1 MFKLYRLK
9 NYNFRLIIWL
19 LMISGI
25 GVLLVGSA
33 KASLQSR
40 QLIGVILG
48 LVVMVAVSLMDY
60 SWLLNFYW
68 IIYVFNIVMLL
79 IVRFF
84 GDSAGGATRWLDLG
98 FIRFQPTELSKILLI
113 MFFARFLMD
122 HEDTLNTWKTIL
134 ASVALLAVPL
144 VLIKIQPDLKNTITV
159 TVVFCLLMYVAG
171 LSYKIIGVVLG
182 IAIPLV
188 IAAFVLITQTDI
200 KIIDSYQKARI
211 MSWLYPRLT
220 RMMLSS
226 SKILSQPSVPVN
238 LPERD
243 ITTTKFLLQTREI
256 LLLRSRRT
264 LSLQLQGKNLDLSEV
279 LLS

>member
-211 MSWLYPRLT
+211 MSWLYPEDETYKDDVIQQQNSITAIGSGELT
-220 RMMLSS
+220 GKGYNNNKVSS
-226 SKILSQPSVPVN
+226 ANK
-238 LPERD
+238 
-243 ITTTKFLLQTREI
+243 
-256 LLLRSRRT
+256 
-264 LSLQLQGKNLDLSEV
+264 LQGKNLDLSGV

>member
-1 MFKLYRLK
+1 
-9 NYNFRLIIWL
+9 
-19 LMISGI
+19 MISGI

-33 KASLQSR
+33 EGFPAVRAADRCDPRSCGDGCCFFDGLQLASEFLLDHLCVQHCD
-40 QLIGVILG
+40 
-48 LVVMVAVSLMDY
+48 AVDRPFLRRFGGWVLPDG
-60 SWLLNFYW
+60 W
-68 IIYVFNIVMLL
+68 I
-79 IVRFF
+79 
-84 GDSAGGATRWLDLG
+84 LDLSS
-98 FIRFQPTELSKILLI
+98 FQPTELSKILLI

-171 LSYKIIGVVLG
+171 LSYKIIGVILG

-211 MSWLYPRLT
+211 MSWLYPEDETYKDDVIQQQNSYHSHRF
-220 RMMLSS
+220 R
-226 SKILSQPSVPVN
+226 
-238 LPERD
+238 
-243 ITTTKFLLQTREI
+243 
-256 LLLRSRRT
+256 
-264 LSLQLQGKNLDLSEV
+264 
-279 LLS
+279 

>member
-211 MSWLYPRLT
+211 MSWLYPEDET
-220 RMMLSS
+220 Y
-226 SKILSQPSVPVN
+226 
-238 LPERD
+238 
-243 ITTTKFLLQTREI
+243 
-256 LLLRSRRT
+256 
-264 LSLQLQGKNLDLSEV
+264 
-279 LLS
+279 

>member
-134 ASVALLAVPL
+134 ASVAAP
-144 VLIKIQPDLKNTITV
+144 
-159 TVVFCLLMYVAG
+159 CGAAG
-171 LSYKIIGVVLG
+171 
-182 IAIPLV
+182 
-188 IAAFVLITQTDI
+188 TDQDPAGPE
-200 KIIDSYQKARI
+200 KHDYRNGC
-211 MSWLYPRLT
+211 
-220 RMMLSS
+220 
-226 SKILSQPSVPVN
+226 ILSVDVCG
-238 LPERD
+238 
-243 ITTTKFLLQTREI
+243 
-256 LLLRSRRT
+256 RT
-264 LSLQLQGKNLDLSEV
+264 QL
-279 LLS
+279 

>member
-159 TVVFCLLMYVAG
+159 TVVFCLV
-171 LSYKIIGVVLG
+171 
-182 IAIPLV
+182 
-188 IAAFVLITQTDI
+188 
-200 KIIDSYQKARI
+200 
-211 MSWLYPRLT
+211 
-220 RMMLSS
+220 SS
-226 SKILSQPSVPVN
+226 RTS
-238 LPERD
+238 
-243 ITTTKFLLQTREI
+243 
-256 LLLRSRRT
+256 T
-264 LSLQLQGKNLDLSEV
+264 LSP